1 MQKITTKG
9 QTDPKM
15 VFLLISIFIFTLFV
29 GKYISQIKVTLILG
43 VAVGSGIFILCFLN
57 IKFALYTLIFS
68 MLLSPEFGSRTTEG
82 GGITV
87 RLDDF
92 LLIVIAFGWFA
103 RTAIYKELGLFKKS
117 PLNRPILWYIL
128 ACFASTVLGMMF
140 GKVQLAKGFFFVLK
154 YVEYYIVYFMAINY
168 LHERKQV
175 RNMVLAIIAV
185 FVIVCLAS
193 IAQIPQGE
201 RITAPFEG
209 KGGEPNTLGGYLLL
223 ILSIIFGL
231 LLTMD
236 KTDPKRYKI
245 VLSIL
250 IFLGIIPILFSQSRG
265 TWASIIP
272 WYITFLLISNK
283 KTVLGIVLVLLL
295 LIGPFVLP
303 QSIKERF
310 SYTFQKQEGWAYR
323 YQERVGGLTL
333 DTSTSERLSSNK
345 QAMAAFTKR
354 PVFGYGITGWR
365 FLDAQY
371 VKTLVETGLVG
382 FTAFGFLLYIALRE
396 TRKVYC
402 KTNDKFFK
410 GVSMGFFAGIIAMMT
425 HSLGANTFI
434 IVRIME
440 PFWFLMAIVI
450 SIPHIEEA
458 EKLQNTEE
466 NKTKAVAK
474 KKERLFAIRI

>member
-1 MQKITTKG
+1 
-9 QTDPKM
+9 
-15 VFLLISIFIFTLFV
+15 
-29 GKYISQIKVTLILG
+29 
-43 VAVGSGIFILCFLN
+43 
-57 IKFALYTLIFS
+57 
-68 MLLSPEFGSRTTEG
+68 
-82 GGITV
+82 
-87 RLDDF
+87 
-92 LLIVIAFGWFA
+92 
-103 RTAIYKELGLFKKS
+103 
-117 PLNRPILWYIL
+117 
-128 ACFASTVLGMMF
+128 
-140 GKVQLAKGFFFVLK
+140 
-154 YVEYYIVYFMAINY
+154 
-168 LHERKQV
+168 
-175 RNMVLAIIAV
+175 
-185 FVIVCLAS
+185 
-193 IAQIPQGE
+193 
-201 RITAPFEG
+201 
-209 KGGEPNTLGGYLLL
+209 
-223 ILSIIFGL
+223 
-231 LLTMD
+231 MD